1 MTEDVKPIK
10 TTRDLKQH
18 KRNANR
24 GTAGARLVL
33 KQSLTDVGAWRSIG
47 VDKNGNIGVGN
58 ATGDTWRA
66 MAKPED
72 VIVVQTDGTKLVVVQ
87 RTDLDLESAD
97 PEVRKKA
104 ELAAIY
110 DNRTS
115 QLNLDRE
122 WTILKQGYEGLG
134 LDGMFDPEEIFS
146 ANELMAQQATAF
158 LDNIQV
164 PDVTGAGP
172 VPGANL
178 QPSTVPPQPA
188 RLEPPRRC
196 QPPPRPTI
204 WAQYSPHLA
213 WAMPPSARFRT
224 ILIPT

>member
-1 MTEDVKPIK
+1 MTENVKPIQ

-24 GTAGARLVL
+24 GTDRGKALL
-33 KQSLTDVGAWRSIG
+33 KQSLTEVGAWRSIG

-58 ATGDTWRA
+58 ATGATWRA
-66 MAKPED
+66 MANPED

-115 QLNLDRE
+115 QLNLDWE

-134 LDGMFDPEEIFS
+134 LDGMFQPEEIIS
-146 ANELMAQQATAF
+146 ANELMAKQATAF

-164 PDVTGAGP
+164 PDVTSAGP

-178 QPSTVPPQPA
+178 QPAAVLP
-188 RLEPPRRC
+188 
-196 QPPPRPTI
+196 
-204 WAQYSPHLA
+204 
-213 WAMPPSARFRT
+213 
-224 ILIPT
+224 